1 MDEGTYAVG
10 EDGAEIKDEN
20 LSVRDILQQN
30 EGDASVAETV
40 AMDDRATK
48 DGEKK
53 RIVNKTSSMATT
65 QDGDSDQLSID
76 DIIGTKTVK
85 GDQLT
90 DGSTSSMLKSLETES
105 AKSSQNSVIN
115 IQNNTNQNNSQST
128 ATNVSGFLD
137 HEPDTSFKYVR
148 RSNGDEYI

>member
-48 DGEKK
+48 DGENFAS
-53 RIVNKTSSMATT
+53 RIP
-65 QDGDSDQLSID
+65 G
-76 DIIGTKTVK
+76 
-85 GDQLT
+85 
-90 DGSTSSMLKSLETES
+90 KSLTKLSMISSILLRIS
-105 AKSSQNSVIN
+105 AGSLLI
-115 IQNNTNQNNSQST
+115 I
-128 ATNVSGFLD
+128 
-137 HEPDTSFKYVR
+137 
-148 RSNGDEYI
+148 